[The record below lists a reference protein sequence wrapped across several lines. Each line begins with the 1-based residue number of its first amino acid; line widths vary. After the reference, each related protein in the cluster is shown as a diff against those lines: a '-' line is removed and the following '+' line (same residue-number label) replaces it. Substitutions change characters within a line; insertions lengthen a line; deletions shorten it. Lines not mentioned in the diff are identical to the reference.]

1 MYSTRYTCPMCCRA
15 WYYVDGE
22 VSMIGGEGPD
32 EGDYCLE
39 CGYGDEEVLRGE
51 LIEAD
56 EDEDDYGVGLVPLFP
71 VKEFI
76 YDYLP
81 FTVQYCEQPAWLEEA
96 GKRGPIP
103 TGVFT
108 AVVRAFWRDMVDI
121 TGRI

>member
-1 MYSTRYTCPMCCRA
+1 MYANKYTCPMCCRS
-15 WYYVDGE
+15 WYYVDGDA
-22 VSMIGGEGPD
+22 SLIGGEGPD
-32 EGDYCLE
+32 EGEYCSE
-39 CGYGDEEVLRGE
+39 CGFGW
-51 LIEAD
+51 D
-56 EDEDDYGVGLVPLFP
+56 EDIHPSIYTEDEEDDYGVGLVPLFP
-71 VKEFI
+71 VKEFC